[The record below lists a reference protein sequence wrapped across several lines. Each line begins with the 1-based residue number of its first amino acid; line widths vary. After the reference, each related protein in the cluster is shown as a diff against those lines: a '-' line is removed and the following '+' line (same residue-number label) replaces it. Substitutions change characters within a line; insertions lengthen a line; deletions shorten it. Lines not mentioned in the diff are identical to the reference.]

1 MRLQRW
7 QANLLLLTVALIWGS
22 AFVAQSIGM
31 ASVAPLTFT
40 GLRFLL
46 GALVVAPLAWWEW
59 RCLAKC
65 ATQPGAGDMWGVFG
79 LGILLMLG
87 SVFQQIGI
95 VTTTVTNTGFLTALY
110 VPLVPLLVW
119 VVDRTRPHWSVWPT
133 AFGCV
138 IGTLLMSGTG
148 LTWPGVGDSWVIAS
162 SFFWAWHVLYVGR
175 LAGRLSAP
183 FVVAAGQF
191 AVCGLL
197 SLLVAAWSETVSL
210 AGVRQAWL
218 PILYTGVVS
227 VGIGFSAQVVGQ
239 RDAHPAEAAII
250 LSAETVFAG
259 LFGFLLLDERLSGG
273 GLAGGAL
280 ILCCI
285 VTVQLKSLRLP
296 SNRTT
301 AT

>member
-1 MRLQRW
+1 
-7 QANLLLLTVALIWGS
+7 
-22 AFVAQSIGM
+22 
-31 ASVAPLTFT
+31 
-40 GLRFLL
+40 
-46 GALVVAPLAWWEW
+46 
-59 RCLAKC
+59 
-65 ATQPGAGDMWGVFG
+65 
-79 LGILLMLG
+79 
-87 SVFQQIGI
+87 
-95 VTTTVTNTGFLTALY
+95 
-110 VPLVPLLVW
+110 
-119 VVDRTRPHWSVWPT
+119 
-133 AFGCV
+133 
-138 IGTLLMSGTG
+138 
-148 LTWPGVGDSWVIAS
+148 
-162 SFFWAWHVLYVGR
+162 VLYVGR